1 MSQPGDEKTQ
11 TALTEAVLTSAVDVS
26 QLLAGLEAQLEKE
39 KGLRAWL
46 RSRPSGVRFVLA
58 LGVACAVLAL
68 EIARSQRVA
77 DVLQHWPVLAGQ
89 ALLVVSGVSLCLRS
103 RLLVNRARLLFSGF
117 LLLVAPFWVSMV
129 VGKLGN
135 SGHLS
140 ALASGSGCFV
150 HGVLYSAPLAVMLLL
165 LDRRDRPARESLIL
179 RGAIIGVVGNLAL
192 IWHCPS
198 TDLLHLF
205 SGHAGL
211 GVGWVLGWLLWRR
224 LTEKDRSSNWIVEP
238 RSD

>member
-1 MSQPGDEKTQ
+1 MNQPGDEKPQAT
-11 TALTEAVLTSAVDVS
+11 LPERAVRTSAAEVRN
-26 QLLAGLEAQLEKE
+26 LLAGLEGQLENE

-46 RSRPSGVRFVLA
+46 RSRPTSVRFALA
-58 LGVACAVLAL
+58 LWVVGAVLAL
-68 EIARSQRVA
+68 EMARSQRVA
-77 DVLQHWPVLAGQ
+77 EVLQNWPVLVGQ
-89 ALLVVSGVSLCLRS
+89 ALLVMSGVSLCLRS
-103 RLLVNRARLLFSGF
+103 GLLVNRARLLFSGL

-129 VGKLGN
+129 VGKLEH
-135 SGHLS
+135 SGHLE
-140 ALASGSGCFV
+140 ALVSGFGCFV
-150 HGVLYSAPLAVMLLL
+150 HGVFYSAPLAVMLLL
-165 LDRRDRPARESLIL
+165 LDRRDRPALESLVL

-224 LTEKDRSSNWIVEP
+224 VGQTHA
-238 RSD
+238 